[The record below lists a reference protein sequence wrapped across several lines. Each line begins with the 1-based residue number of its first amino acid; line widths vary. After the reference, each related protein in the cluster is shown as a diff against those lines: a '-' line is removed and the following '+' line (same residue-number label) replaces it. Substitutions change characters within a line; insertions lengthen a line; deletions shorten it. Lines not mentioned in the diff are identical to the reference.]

1 MKRFFAVCTV
11 VLMVAVLCCVPAF
24 AAGSESYYL
33 EEMDADIAL
42 PSWDDYYFL
51 YPDMPEDS
59 LDLEYLGMTAQE
71 INDILVPDGILLAV
85 LYYDY
90 THEIDVQMSQDELS
104 AELFNFKEL
113 STLER
118 EVVLAA
124 YSSMLEGAGYV
135 LDRSG
140 WGHSED
146 AEWLVLEYT
155 MPGADWYCQYI
166 TVCNGKMLTLTALEG
181 DSGELAEARE
191 VARNTIAMMAT
202 ETRFHVIEDT
212 PEGVGGITG
221 NVVQSVLDEI
231 GMSSI
236 DLSHA
241 GLGTLDLSSLDL
253 SGLDLDA
260 LVEAAGL
267 TTEEAV
273 MLVRGELDPSQL
285 DLSKADP
292 QAIVDALGV
301 DEDVLADM
309 ALSAVG
315 VDRAVLTGTLLNIG
329 RSALT
334 GFVVGVLGIVVLI
347 VVFSVIGS
355 VVRKKQRAAAEE

>member
-1 MKRFFAVCTV
+1 MKRFLTGCAA
-11 VLMVAVLCCVPAF
+11 VLMLVVLCCIPAF
-24 AAGSESYYL
+24 AADSEGYYL
-33 EEMDADIAL
+33 AEMDADIAL

-71 INDILVPDGILLAV
+71 INDILVPDDILLAV

-90 THEIDVQMSQDELS
+90 THEIDVQVSQDELS
-104 AELFNFKEL
+104 AELFNFGEL

-118 EVVLAA
+118 EIALAA
-124 YSSMLEGAGYV
+124 YSTMLEGSGYV
-135 LDRSG
+135 LGRSG
-140 WGHSED
+140 WGHSHD

-155 MPGADWYCQYI
+155 MPDYDWYCQYI
-166 TVCNGKMLTLTALEG
+166 TVCNGKMLTLTAVVG
-181 DSGELAEARE
+181 DSEKLAETRE
-191 VARNTIAMMAT
+191 IARNTVAMMAT
-202 ETRFHVIEDT
+202 ETKFHVIEET

-221 NVVQSVLDEI
+221 NVIQGALDEV
-231 GMSSI
+231 GMSSV
-236 DLSHA
+236 DLSDM
-241 GLGTLDLSSLDL
+241 GLGTLDLGSLDF
-253 SGLDLDA
+253 SNLDLDA
-260 LVEAAGL
+260 LVDAAGL

-292 QAIVDALGV
+292 KAMADALGL
-301 DEDVLADM
+301 DEDALADM

-315 VDRAVLTGTLLNIG
+315 VDKAALTGTLLNIG

-334 GFVVGVLGIVVLI
+334 GFAVGILGILVLI

-355 VVRKKQRAAAEE
+355 VVRKKQAAASEE